1 MSTEVEKLT
10 AEIHRLQAESELKT
24 GWISLITHDFKEVFS
39 SLSWIIEAVEA
50 GTLSKDDFFKLL
62 PRIKQDAKK
71 NLRTVT
77 DTSDWIRTQL
87 ADFESNSSKIFAL
100 DLFIQ
105 LRNEF
110 EVRLKDKKLDFQF
123 KGNESLVFQNDQFLV
138 LFILKKLM
146 DNAIKFSHPEHSI
159 QFEALEADNKIIL
172 SISDMGTGMA
182 QEAQELL
189 FTFQSPVFQGTKGEI
204 GAGLSLKIAKNFVT
218 LLQGSLEITST
229 ENVGTKI
236 SIILPQL
243 EK

>member
-1 MSTEVEKLT
+1 MNTEVENLN
-10 AEIHRLQAESELKT
+10 AEIQRLKAESELKT

-62 PRIKQDAKK
+62 PRIQQDAKK

-87 ADFESNSSKIFAL
+87 GEFKTNTSKIFAL

-105 LRNEF
+105 LRKEF
-110 EVRLKDKKLDFQF
+110 EARLRDKKLEFQF
-123 KGNESLVFQNDQFLV
+123 KGNESLIFQNDQFLV
-138 LFILKKLM
+138 LFILRKLL
-146 DNAIKFSHPEHSI
+146 DNAIKYSHPDHTI
-159 QFEALEADNKIIL
+159 QFEALEADNTVIL
-172 SISDMGTGMA
+172 SICDHGTGMM
-182 QEAQELL
+182 QEAQDSL
-189 FTFQSPVFQGTKGEI
+189 FTFQSPVFQGTNGEI

-218 LLQGSLEITST
+218 LLQGKLEVKST

-236 SIILPQL
+236 SIILPHS